1 MTKGLWKSSKK
12 KQRLYENFWRMGT
25 MKRNWIIYN
34 TKHFS
39 SLWKRN
45 QEKNYYSDLTDSY
58 KYNIKKMLNVM
69 KEIIGWKRV
78 INVLLPNFMMI
89 KNIEIFDKKEI
100 AGTITNYF
108 VNVDTNLAASILES
122 RTISQDYIHY
132 NVPCHST
139 INITVLELENAFAS
153 FKTNKSSG
161 YDNISSNV
169 VKKKYRMKY
178 LLFWNIFSISL

>member
-1 MTKGLWKSSKK
+1 MGGLYTKAFSKQKIKIKRKGFDNPWMTKGLWKSSKK

-69 KEIIGWKRV
+69 KEIIG
-78 INVLLPNFMMI
+78 
-89 KNIEIFDKKEI
+89 
-100 AGTITNYF
+100 
-108 VNVDTNLAASILES
+108 
-122 RTISQDYIHY
+122 
-132 NVPCHST
+132 
-139 INITVLELENAFAS
+139 
-153 FKTNKSSG
+153 
-161 YDNISSNV
+161 
-169 VKKKYRMKY
+169 
-178 LLFWNIFSISL
+178 